1 MLELEELR
9 LFLIGLEQEITN
21 LAGALGIDRLKR
33 QLEELEARTAA
44 PEFWSDPENSQ
55 KVLQQTGQLKNKL
68 TAYQNLVSLYEDT
81 LTMVELALEEK
92 EVDEYPALKES
103 ADQIAEKLEEQK
115 LSTLLTGEYDAK
127 NAILTFHAGAGGT
140 EAQDW
145 AQMLYRMYTR
155 WVERHGFKLK
165 LLDML
170 DGEEAGIK
178 SASILVEGMNAYGY
192 LKSEAGVHR
201 LVRVSPF
208 DASGRRHTSFASLEV
223 MPEIDDD
230 LEVTIDEKD
239 LRIDTYRSSGAGG
252 QHVNKTESAKLDCP
266 MVSTSCFLGLPF
278 ECQN

>member
-44 PEFWSDPENSQ
+44 PEFWNDPENSQ

-115 LSTLLTGEYDAK
+115 LSTL
-127 NAILTFHAGAGGT
+127 
-140 EAQDW
+140 
-145 AQMLYRMYTR
+145 
-155 WVERHGFKLK
+155 
-165 LLDML
+165 
-170 DGEEAGIK
+170 
-178 SASILVEGMNAYGY
+178 
-192 LKSEAGVHR
+192 
-201 LVRVSPF
+201 VSC
-208 DASGRRHTSFASLEV
+208 
-223 MPEIDDD
+223 
-230 LEVTIDEKD
+230 
-239 LRIDTYRSSGAGG
+239 
-252 QHVNKTESAKLDCP
+252 NK
-266 MVSTSCFLGLPF
+266 
-278 ECQN
+278 